1 MNLNITMLISTFIL
15 LQLRGSVQGVY
26 KAAFLAVHGF
36 YFAVFVF
43 YALAVVFGHA

>member
-1 MNLNITMLISTFIL
+1 VVFQPIFGPKARERYAVLVIHSR
-15 LQLRGSVQGVY
+15 Q
-26 KAAFLAVHGF
+26 AAFLAVHGF